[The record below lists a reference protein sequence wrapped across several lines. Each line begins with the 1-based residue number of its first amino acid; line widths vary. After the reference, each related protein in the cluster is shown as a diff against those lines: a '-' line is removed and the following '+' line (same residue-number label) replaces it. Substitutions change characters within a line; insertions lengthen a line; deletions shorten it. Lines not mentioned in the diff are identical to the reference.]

1 MLSLVYEE
9 TVKDILIN
17 KAGVGLEE
25 GSIFGAW
32 GPFFFLLNLSPPRP
46 LIEKALNNMNEAFNK

>member
-1 MLSLVYEE
+1 MRELGDEE

-25 GSIFGAW
+25 GSIFGE
-32 GPFFFLLNLSPPRP
+32 GGKGFFRMNIATTRKI
-46 LIEKALNNMNEAFNK
+46 IEKALNNMNEAFNN